1 MRVQTLGAHFESGAK
16 HTRSP
21 PNFCSQRRNRRH
33 GLVRLRIWTNSDFLM
48 KDVRNLRTERREV
61 FMHWG

>member
-16 HTRSP
+16 HTCSP
-21 PNFCSQRRNRRH
+21 PEFCSQRRNRRQ
-33 GLVRLRIWTNSDFLM
+33 GLLRLRFWTNSGFLVE
-48 KDVRNLRTERREV
+48 DVRSLRTERREV